1 MSCTSCGLRV
11 VRRVAA
17 QPLATQRPRATITTQ
32 PTIALAT
39 RSTIGAPP
47 RTMAPASWVREAAV
61 ASEDVEIESP
71 APVYAPP
78 APPPPPVNAPPPAM
92 PPPVAMPPPIAI
104 QQPVFYAPPP
114 RTGVRKIRKRNG
126 FGIGARV
133 VAIGFGLLI
142 LFGIIGAIDN
152 AVSSNSTSK
161 ISPISIPSIRI
172 TFPNL
177 VPHQPPPHKTA
188 KTPPHAV
195 NVNALSDLIT
205 LSVSNELYR
214 AEHGSYTNR
223 VSALSSSSRSTR
235 RATTKSASAAAGIA
249 WSVATRSRAGGSTT
263 ASTRP
268 ASRARTA
275 RRPKRCL
282 RAHSTSDGAD
292 RARHR
297 R

>member
-1 MSCTSCGLRV
+1 
-11 VRRVAA
+11 
-17 QPLATQRPRATITTQ
+17 
-32 PTIALAT
+32 
-39 RSTIGAPP
+39 
-47 RTMAPASWVREAAV
+47 
-61 ASEDVEIESP
+61 
-71 APVYAPP
+71 
-78 APPPPPVNAPPPAM
+78 M

-223 VSALSSSSRSTR
+223 VSALS
-235 RATTKSASAAAGIA
+235 GQQFQINPQGDYQIGL
-249 WSVATRSRAGGSTT
+249 GGSGYCMVGRDSLTSWRVYDSFNPT
-263 ASTRP
+263 SIASTYGTKAKAMLACSQHVRW
-268 ASRARTA
+268 
-275 RRPKRCL
+275 
-282 RAHSTSDGAD
+282 G
-292 RARHR
+292 
-297 R
+297 